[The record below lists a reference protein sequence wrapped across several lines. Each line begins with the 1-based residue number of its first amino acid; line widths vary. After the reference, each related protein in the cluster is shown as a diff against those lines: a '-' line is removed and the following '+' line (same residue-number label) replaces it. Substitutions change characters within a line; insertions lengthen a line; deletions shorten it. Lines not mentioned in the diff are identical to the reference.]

1 MYKEIPVFPLVTCG
15 DVDSPVDSKAKW
27 KVIVSIPARKLVTPT
42 PSNSKAKLF
51 GVGGWLVIVWGKKEP
66 CSEAAA
72 LALYETSKG
81 NVLEGVQ
88 KLGTARIRA
97 LRRSESISLI
107 EVSLPAGQTKKC
119 RYSGAVVDGPT
130 AIQIWLRLSEP
141 EDQES
146 PTIDATT
153 TSGFPPR

>member
-1 MYKEIPVFPLVTCG
+1 
-15 DVDSPVDSKAKW
+15 
-27 KVIVSIPARKLVTPT
+27 
-42 PSNSKAKLF
+42 
-51 GVGGWLVIVWGKKEP
+51 GWLVIVWGKKEP